1 MMTVN
6 KIDDRVV
13 LNNGV
18 TIPQVGL
25 GVWRAEDG
33 AETRNAV
40 LWALEAGYRAID
52 TASYYQNETSVGQ
65 AIRDSGLKREE
76 VFVTTKLWNDE
87 QGYEQALQAFERSR
101 KRLGV
106 DYVDLYL
113 AHFPVTGKYLDTWR
127 AMEKLLKDGYVRA
140 IGVSNFHAHHLEPLL
155 EQSEIVPV
163 VNQIEFHPYL
173 NQQKMLEYNTAHNIR
188 TEAWAPIAKGRAL
201 KEKIITDLAEK
212 YEKTPAQVV
221 LRWELQKGLIIIPK
235 SVHKERIIENAGIF
249 DFSITE
255 EESLRIDTLHC
266 NGRIGTDPDDMVYE

>member
-33 AETRNAV
+33 KETRNAV
-40 LWALEAGYRAID
+40 LWALEAGYRAVD

-65 AIRDSGLKREE
+65 AIRDSGLQREE

-87 QGYEQALQAFERSR
+87 QGYKETLQAFERSR

-106 DYVDLYL
+106 DYIDLYL

-188 TEAWAPIAKGRAL
+188 TEAWAPIAKGRVL
-201 KEKIITDLAEK
+201 KEKMITELAEK
-212 YEKTPAQVV
+212 YGKTPAQVV
-221 LRWELQKGLIIIPK
+221 LRWELQKGLIIIQ
-235 SVHKERIIENAGIF
+235 
-249 DFSITE
+249 
-255 EESLRIDTLHC
+255 
-266 NGRIGTDPDDMVYE
+266 